1 MPSASRAECAPALTA
16 AGLACERGER
26 RLFAG
31 LDFALAAGEV
41 LLVVG
46 GNGHGKTSLLR
57 ILSGLSQ
64 PAAGEVRWRGAPIR
78 AARERYGRAM
88 AYLGH
93 ADGIKADL
101 TPLENLRLAA
111 ALRGRMLD
119 DAAARR
125 ALDRVALARCAELP
139 ARALSFG
146 QRRRVAL
153 AALML
158 ADAALWILDEPLAGL
173 DAQGVGMV
181 QGLLDAHLAAG
192 GLAVVT
198 THQNLTLAAC
208 APRTLRVG
216 PC

>member
-1 MPSASRAECAPALTA
+1 MPSASRADDALALTA

-26 RLFAG
+26 RLFEG
-31 LDFALAAGEV
+31 LDFALAAGEA

-93 ADGIKADL
+93 ADGLKADL
-101 TPLENLRLAA
+101 TPLENLRFAA
-111 ALRGRMLD
+111 ALRGGALD
-119 DAAARR
+119 DAAARH

-153 AALML
+153 AALTL

-198 THQNLTLAAC
+198 THQSLVLDAC

>member
-1 MPSASRAECAPALTA
+1 MPSASRADDAPALRA

-26 RLFAG
+26 RLFEG
-31 LDFALAAGEV
+31 LDFALAAGEA

-57 ILSGLSQ
+57 ILAGLSL
-64 PAAGEVRWRGAPIR
+64 PAAGEVRWGGAPIR
-78 AARERYGRAM
+78 TVREAYGRAL
-88 AYLGH
+88 AWLGH

-101 TPLENLRLAA
+101 TPLETLRLAA
-111 ALRGRMLD
+111 ALRGRALD
-119 DAAARR
+119 DAAAQR
-125 ALDRVALARCAELP
+125 ALARVALARCAELP
-139 ARALSFG
+139 ARVLSFG

-153 AALML
+153 AALTL
-158 ADAALWILDEPLAGL
+158 ADARLWILDEPLAGL
-173 DAQGVGMV
+173 DAEGVGMV

-198 THQNLTLAAC
+198 THQNLALAAC

-216 PC
+216 AC